1 MCGCFLWRNAITPS
15 GFAASAIV
23 SEDCIRNDT
32 LHQGMILDL
41 STKFEM
47 SSESLEKLTKTN
59 VAYPSTIEGLIE
71 RMRAIR
77 ELSVFFFNE
86 MSHASQGLTS
96 LTLKLM
102 DNKPLLRARSMVDE
116 EFISKVL
123 CCVDDRLYQW
133 LKQCARSTYAKQ
145 TTTELTNFGDIFLKI
160 LTNEFHYAL
169 PLSVK
174 KLKKQDGNRGRTGSP
189 PPKKPKPTPTG
200 GSDRVNNTSL
210 LDAWKVRPNEKW
222 ETVFRHKSIN
232 GPLLSTG
239 CHPCLKY
246 QCKGWCFKD
255 CANRASHTQLKNED
269 KTKTDTFIKSLRG
282 E

>member
-1 MCGCFLWRNAITPS
+1 
-15 GFAASAIV
+15 
-23 SEDCIRNDT
+23 
-32 LHQGMILDL
+32 
-41 STKFEM
+41 
-47 SSESLEKLTKTN
+47 
-59 VAYPSTIEGLIE
+59 
-71 RMRAIR
+71 
-77 ELSVFFFNE
+77 
-86 MSHASQGLTS
+86 
-96 LTLKLM
+96 M
-102 DNKPLLRARSMVDE
+102 DNKSLLRARAMVDD

-169 PLSVK
+169 PVSVK
-174 KLKKQDGNRGRTGSP
+174 KLKKSEQERGGKPGSP
-189 PPKKPKPTPTG
+189 PSKKSKLTSA
-200 GSDRVNNTSL
+200 SDRVMNSNI
-210 LDAWKVRPNEKW
+210 LDAWKVCSDEKW

-255 CANRASHTQLKNED
+255 CANRSSHIQLKNED
-269 KTKTDTFIKSLRG
+269 KKKTDNFIKSLQG
-282 E
+282 K